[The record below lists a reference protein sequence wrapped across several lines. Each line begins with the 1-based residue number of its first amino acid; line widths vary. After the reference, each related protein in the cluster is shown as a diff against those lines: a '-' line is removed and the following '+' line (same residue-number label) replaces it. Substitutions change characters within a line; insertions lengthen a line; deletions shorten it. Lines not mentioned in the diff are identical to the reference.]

1 MDTTARGRRSNGRSF
16 ARLEVPESVVF
27 VRPSAYPA
35 AAVRPGHRNVES
47 RRRSGPSLAGLLL
60 AATMLHAPA
69 HAAPPDPQVERGR
82 ELYGTMCA
90 VCHGPAGEGYR
101 ADQAPRIAHPDF
113 LSAVNDAY
121 LRRAI
126 VHGRPGTTMSAWAS
140 ERGGP
145 LASAD
150 VDALVALLRSW
161 SHAPPVKLEER
172 PLSGDPARGKEVY
185 AQECARCHGDHGR
198 EGPNVHIGSPQF
210 LAGATNGFLRYAI
223 RKGRPGTS
231 MPGFEDDLGSDGI
244 ENVVALLRTF
254 QLPLGPAQHLPSR
267 PPPLPLGPVP
277 LNPKGHAPVGF
288 SAYPQMTPA
297 DTIKAQLDAHA
308 RFALLDARAP
318 SDFASEHIAGAVS
331 VPFYD
336 PAPYVAALPKNTWLV
351 CYCGCPHAES
361 GELARKLVE
370 AGFTKVTV
378 LDEGLGVWKQRNYP
392 TRTGDK
398 P

>member
-1 MDTTARGRRSNGRSF
+1 M
-16 ARLEVPESVVF
+16 F
-27 VRPSAYPA
+27 VRSSAYPA
-35 AAVRPGHRNVES
+35 AAVRPGHRKFER
-47 RRRSGPSLAGLLL
+47 RRRSGPFLVGLLL
-60 AATMLHAPA
+60 AAIAPHARA
-69 HAAPPDPQVERGR
+69 RAQVERGS

-126 VHGRPGTTMSAWAS
+126 AQGRPGTTMSAWAK

-172 PLSGDPARGKEVY
+172 PLAGDPARGREVY

-198 EGPNVHIGSPQF
+198 EGPNVHIGSQQF
-210 LAGATNGFLRYAI
+210 LAGASNGFLRFAI

-231 MPGFEDDLGSDGI
+231 MPGFEEDLGSEGT

-254 QLPLGPAQHLPSR
+254 QLPPGAAQRQPSH
-267 PPPLPLGPVP
+267 PPPLPLGRVP
-277 LNPKGHAPVGF
+277 LNPKGRAPVGF
-288 SAYPQMTPA
+288 RAYPQMTPA

-336 PAPYVAALPKNTWLV
+336 PAPYVAALPKDTWLV

-361 GELARKLVE
+361 SELAQKLVE

-392 TRTGDK
+392 TRTGDR